1 MTNKTRRHFTNRFN
15 EYGHDINTLGISFMV
30 NKHETKKLSLTLLLF
45 LTSSKRRRMLGN
57 RFTVFNEFESE
68 KSTPNDV
75 LLFLTSSKTR
85 RVLDASS
92 ELNFNEPRSESSK
105 YHFVENFNEVEIVL
119 PWCLLL
125 FLLSSKKY

>member
-1 MTNKTRRHFTNRFN
+1 MF
-15 EYGHDINTLGISFMV
+15 

-45 LTSSKRRRMLGN
+45 LTSSNRRKMLEN

-68 KSTPNDV
+68 KNTHNDV

-92 ELNFNEPRSESSK
+92 EVKF
-105 YHFVENFNEVEIVL
+105 
-119 PWCLLL
+119 
-125 FLLSSKKY
+125 